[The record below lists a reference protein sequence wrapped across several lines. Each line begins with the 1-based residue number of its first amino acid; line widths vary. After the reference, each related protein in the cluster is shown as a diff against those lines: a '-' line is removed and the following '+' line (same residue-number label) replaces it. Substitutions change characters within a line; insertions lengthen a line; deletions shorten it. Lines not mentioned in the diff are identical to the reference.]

1 MTRPQP
7 TADQTLRA
15 AFEEYAFRAETLAN
29 EHASVREPLRF
40 AASLYRAQ
48 GRIAVRLVAQH
59 ATLPLT
65 GSLADDAG
73 VLLEA
78 LPALWDLAASGPAPL
93 AELEKVRSSE
103 SPVLAR
109 ARLLSLWSGEA
120 PDDWLTRCALRP
132 YLAALLVLGLKPDR
146 PRPSGEDQ
154 GGLCPFCAGAPWVG
168 SRRTLPETDGA
179 TRFLHC
185 ALCGGEWKV
194 NRIHCPWCGEE
205 DPQKLPTFEAAAQLP
220 GARIEACESCQR
232 YVKSIDR
239 STDMRRVPEIDD
251 LATVALDFWAV
262 EQGLTRG
269 EPGLL
274 GV

>member
-7 TADQTLRA
+7 TADEVLRA
-15 AFEEYAFRAETLAN
+15 AFEAHALRAELLAQD
-29 EHASVREPLRF
+29 HASVREPLLF
-40 AASLYRAQ
+40 AAGLYRAQ
-48 GRIAVRLVAQH
+48 SRIGVRLATGH
-59 ATLPLT
+59 AARPLT
-65 GSLADDAG
+65 GALERDVD

-93 AELEKVRSSE
+93 AELEKVRSAEPSA
-103 SPVLAR
+103 VAR
-109 ARLLSLWSGEA
+109 TRLLTLWSGEA
-120 PDDWLTRCALRP
+120 SDDWLTRCALRP
-132 YLAALLVLGLKPDR
+132 YLAALSVIGLKPDR

-154 GGLCPFCAGAPWVG
+154 GGLCPFCAGAPSVG

-205 DPQKLPTFEAAAQLP
+205 DPQKLPTFEAEQLP
-220 GARIEACESCQR
+220 GARIEACETCQR